1 MSKKISYTNEE
12 EFQSYII
19 SLYEDEYF
27 SNRVGQDIKRQ
38 KQFELDKE
46 LIYKY
51 VSSGNICDIGCSTGE
66 FLNALS
72 WNGNLYGYEPNNNA
86 RLIAQ
91 KSVDFSKNI
100 YNSREF
106 FDVIIMRGVLQH
118 LDEPFNAL
126 KQAYMSLKKGGYLI
140 ILSTPNTDSILYK
153 NKKNLP
159 ALDFPRN
166 FFIPG
171 HASLVNAL
179 NNLGFK
185 HVETRF
191 EYLKSPYSNFFKDHM
206 KFILNFF
213 SAKFYPHAFWKNM
226 MDIVLIKD

>member
-140 ILSTPNTDSILYK
+140 ILSTY
-153 NKKNLP
+153 
-159 ALDFPRN
+159 
-166 FFIPG
+166 
-171 HASLVNAL
+171 SLCCV
-179 NNLGFK
+179 GTIT
-185 HVETRF
+185 E
-191 EYLKSPYSNFFKDHM
+191 S
-206 KFILNFF
+206 
-213 SAKFYPHAFWKNM
+213 
-226 MDIVLIKD
+226 